1 MELED
6 EADDPGAVVG
16 GIGERVDALA
26 ADGDRAGVRPVES
39 SDEVQ
44 ERALPGAGRAGQRD
58 ELARLDAQRDI
69 LERGDAPVLEALAD
83 VLEDDLGARAHFAVT
98 G

>member
-6 EADDPGAVVG
+6 EADDSGAVVG
-16 GIGERVDALA
+16 RIGERVDTLA
-26 ADGDRAGVRPVES
+26 AHGNRARVRPVES

-44 ERALPGAGRAGQRD
+44 ERALPGAGRTCQRD
-58 ELARLDAQRDI
+58 ELTRLDAQRNI
-69 LERGDAPVLEALAD
+69 LERGDPPVLEAFAN